1 MLFLFLP
8 IVNQNQYVMQRL
20 VFILTS
26 IFVMVGS
33 HCFAQKKHKKGNEF
47 KMPTQVQQDQYKEY
61 LKRVLK
67 DSINLPLEKRDTV
80 AAIELQTILKKMK
93 LGSDKTLS
101 KDDKDVQNGMLDDD
115 MYMRLGAVLSVDEI
129 QRMKDFDRRQKA
141 AADAAEKERKD
152 AENQRNSQSGM
163 GGYGGRPYGYGGYGG
178 YY

>member
-1 MLFLFLP
+1 
-8 IVNQNQYVMQRL
+8 MQRF
-20 VFILTS
+20 VFILSCIFLLTS
-26 IFVMVGS
+26 VHS
-33 HCFAQKKHKKGNEF
+33 FAQKKHKKGNNEF
-47 KMPTQVQQDQYKEY
+47 KMPTAAQQDQYREY

-80 AAIELQTILKKMK
+80 ASIELQTILKKMK
-93 LGSDKTLS
+93 MNSDKTLS

-115 MYMRLGAVLSVDEI
+115 MYMLLGAVLSVDEI
-129 QRMKDFDRRQKA
+129 QRMKEFDKRQKA

-163 GGYGGRPYGYGGYGG
+163 GGYGRYGGYGGYGG